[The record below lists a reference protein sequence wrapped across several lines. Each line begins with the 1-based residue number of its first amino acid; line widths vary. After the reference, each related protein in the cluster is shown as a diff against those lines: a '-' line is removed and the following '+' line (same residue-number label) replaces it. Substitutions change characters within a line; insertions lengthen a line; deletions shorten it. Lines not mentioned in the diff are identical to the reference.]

1 MEKDREKE
9 TLKCEG
15 CDREIS
21 PEEAAHDALNEGLN
35 SLVCLSPLSP
45 LSTAHTIHL
54 GLTYFID
61 QVYQCAPDREEAE
74 RMITETLN
82 KIRQEHNNG

>member
-21 PEEAAHDALNEGLN
+21 PEEAAHDALNEG
-35 SLVCLSPLSP
+35 
-45 LSTAHTIHL
+45 
-54 GLTYFID
+54 
-61 QVYQCAPDREEAE
+61 
-74 RMITETLN
+74 
-82 KIRQEHNNG
+82 

>member
-1 MEKDREKE
+1 MERDREKE
-9 TLKCEG
+9 KLKCGG

-35 SLVCLSPLSP
+35 SLVCLATLSP
-45 LSTAHTIHL
+45 LSIAHIMHL
-54 GLTYFID
+54 GLTYFME

-82 KIRQEHNNG
+82 KIRKEQNNG